1 MSDTTTAAWTFQF
14 NPQYFR
20 REAFNQLSVI
30 SWTVKTHKNEIKEG
44 DKVYVWQTGG
54 VGVIAT
60 GTIQGVL
67 ENRPDDP
74 EQVPFWVHEADAVE
88 AEDRISIRIEQVL
101 ETPCSKEKCLENDV
115 LKEMKCIRAVQAT
128 IHDLSPEQHQEL
140 QALIGSPV
148 TTEIPYTIEDALTDL
163 FLSRDNLEKILKAL
177 TNGKNI
183 ILQGPPG
190 VGKTYVGKRL
200 AYAAIGAKSDT
211 RVQMIQFHQSYS
223 YEDFIQGYRPS
234 EDKHFTLKNGV
245 FYNFC
250 KTAQANPSQKHV
262 FIIDEINRGNLS
274 KIFGELMMLI
284 ERDKRSPEYAIPLTY
299 SEDLFHV
306 PSNVHLLGLMN
317 TADRSLAMVDYAL
330 RRRFKF
336 FSLQPE
342 FGQSFT
348 DFLATK
354 GVDTTTV
361 KKLVQKIGD
370 LNKAIGESRDLGDGF
385 QVGHSYFC
393 STNGYS
399 SGEWDQWLQDIFDTE
414 ILPLLQEY
422 WVDDSEELQK
432 HTDKLLG

>member
-1 MSDTTTAAWTFQF
+1 MTA
-14 NPQYFR
+14 
-20 REAFNQLSVI
+20 
-30 SWTVKTHKNEIKEG
+30 
-44 DKVYVWQTGG
+44 
-54 VGVIAT
+54 
-60 GTIQGVL
+60 
-67 ENRPDDP
+67 
-74 EQVPFWVHEADAVE
+74 
-88 AEDRISIRIEQVL
+88 
-101 ETPCSKEKCLENDV
+101 ET
-115 LKEMKCIRAVQAT
+115 
-128 IHDLSPEQHQEL
+128 
-140 QALIGSPV
+140 
-148 TTEIPYTIEDALTDL
+148 PYTIEDALTDL

-250 KTAQANPSQKHV
+250 KTARANPGQKHV

-284 ERDKRSPEYAIPLTY
+284 ERDKRSAEYAIPLTY

-306 PSNVHLLGLMN
+306 PPNVHLLGLMN

-348 DFLATK
+348 DFLAAK
-354 GVDTTTV
+354 GVDTATIN
-361 KKLVQKIGD
+361 KLAQKIGD

-393 STNGYS
+393 STNGCS